1 MGNIVAEHE
10 RKFLLLSEE
19 MSAKVAELKKQYV
32 NANKEK
38 ESMVMKYALNE
49 REIIIQ
55 KKHREKAE
63 ETMKAAVKEKD
74 EAVNKAKNA
83 IADKLK
89 LQQLADS
96 RLQDSN
102 VLKKEIDRWKEE
114 VKIQEA
120 KGSLNASKFKSEMEA
135 HQETKEKLDKT
146 IAHLKDT
153 RSEIDQTR
161 QECVDFMKQLKEDE
175 KRQKAAEQEQSVKL
189 MIDAQAATEL
199 ENIKEKYQK
208 TIEEFEIMTEKIK
221 VLEK

>member
-1 MGNIVAEHE
+1 
-10 RKFLLLSEE
+10 
-19 MSAKVAELKKQYV
+19 
-32 NANKEK
+32 
-38 ESMVMKYALNE
+38 MVMKYALNE
-49 REIIIQ
+49 KEIIIQ

-120 KGSLNASKFKSEMEA
+120 KGSLNASKLKSEMEA

-161 QECVDFMKQLKEDE
+161 QECVDFM
-175 KRQKAAEQEQSVKL
+175 
-189 MIDAQAATEL
+189 
-199 ENIKEKYQK
+199 
-208 TIEEFEIMTEKIK
+208 
-221 VLEK
+221 